1 VLIAASNTKVSFS
14 PCQSISRVSLTGDDF
29 ATDPSAAY
37 LHGTP
42 PSAIWVPTPVAVKNA
57 DIPAPGL
64 MHDMAI
70 AVRSPEDG

>member
-1 VLIAASNTKVSFS
+1 MLIAASNTKVSFS

-57 DIPAPGL
+57 DIPAPPAPGVMTWL
-64 MHDMAI
+64 
-70 AVRSPEDG
+70 SL